1 MFWVLKKISP
11 SHLSNKPNPPEVF
24 RVYPRWG
31 SDSTWHIGW
40 PFSDNSTLQD
50 IPGRSN
56 DHPAILLKRNDEKPY
71 GKPYW
76 VLVHFGKKNWILKS
90 ETAKPT
96 AKSWGIARTSSIS
109 THWFRIKKSANPPC
123 NPRCSV
129 NSVGNPFA
137 NDFNGC
143 KPHVVL
149 SSSLGYLFE
158 IHFCCRRKWFQCL
171 AFSLKL
177 PFLIGSVYGI
187 LNLHLPYQSTT
198 WILWVLLV
206 VVL

>member
-1 MFWVLKKISP
+1 MRNHMENHIECWFTLVKKFGYLSP
-11 SHLSNKPNPPEVF
+11 KQLNQ
-24 RVYPRWG
+24 
-31 SDSTWHIGW
+31 
-40 PFSDNSTLQD
+40 LQ
-50 IPGRSN
+50 
-56 DHPAILLKRNDEKPY
+56 
-71 GKPYW
+71 
-76 VLVHFGKKNWILKS
+76 
-90 ETAKPT
+90 
-96 AKSWGIARTSSIS
+96 KSWGIARTSSIS
-109 THWFRIKKSANPPC
+109 THWFRIKKNQPTLTATHVVQWTQSETLWQMILM
-123 NPRCSV
+123 S
-129 NSVGNPFA
+129 
-137 NDFNGC
+137 C

-206 VVL
+206 VVLKPLVV